1 MTEPQPVSAA
11 SREELIASYEKGFD
25 LRGLCLRDGK
35 YDSVQ
40 IQKSRLDAMDLSR
53 TVFQD
58 VNLSG
63 ASLVGAIAKRAIFT
77 NANLSDANLSKA
89 DFRDADLNFA
99 NLTRA
104 DVRGCTFTPDT
115 NLRGATV
122 TRLKIDRRALRMLG
136 AIHGG
141 LTDAD
146 LAEID
151 IHDDQI
157 RVATAFGGIW
167 GLFHLVAVSVFLL
180 PYIGFL
186 ISRYVAAQMRQCE
199 FPNCVSLRE
208 AFWMF
213 IVTGGKGEETD
224 WIGIVIFGLLLF
236 YSVFR
241 VSLVFKSN
249 KLSLIESASGIPRQF
264 VLSGYWWIAYH
275 GSRVLVW
282 VNLCLILIHAYIL
295 LETPVHR

>member
-1 MTEPQPVSAA
+1 MTEPQPASAA

-40 IQKSRLDAMDLSR
+40 IPKSRLDAMDLSR

-167 GLFHLVAVSVFLL
+167 GLFHLFAVSV
-180 PYIGFL
+180 
-186 ISRYVAAQMRQCE
+186 
-199 FPNCVSLRE
+199 
-208 AFWMF
+208 
-213 IVTGGKGEETD
+213 
-224 WIGIVIFGLLLF
+224 
-236 YSVFR
+236 
-241 VSLVFKSN
+241 
-249 KLSLIESASGIPRQF
+249 
-264 VLSGYWWIAYH
+264 
-275 GSRVLVW
+275 
-282 VNLCLILIHAYIL
+282 
-295 LETPVHR
+295 